1 MAEATDGVGIDIE
14 VTPGL
19 GRFAAGVGVAACELL
34 GVGFFNEFGFDEFVE
49 AGVGNRDGEG
59 DKDGVGVADAVG
71 VDVGIGT
78 DTTAEVVT

>member
-1 MAEATDGVGIDIE
+1 M
-14 VTPGL
+14 L
-19 GRFAAGVGVAACELL
+19 FRS
-34 GVGFFNEFGFDEFVE
+34 FFNEFGFDEFVE

-71 VDVGIGT
+71 VDVGVGT